1 MAALTLSSHTGRSV
15 HVDHCGPCRQ
25 IWFDALES
33 VALDARG
40 WIRLLRALQDGG
52 QAPAADA
59 APPRGGLSCPSCRAP
74 LKTVANQSRF
84 GRFTALECP
93 QRHGHLHGQAGVLA
107 ERGLVRLLQAP
118 ERKALQEERHRI
130 TCFNCGAP
138 ADGQADHCGYCQSPL
153 VVLDVP
159 RLARSLQP
167 RLVDQGQT
175 RAEPGRP
182 MPWRCRGCG
191 HALDPARDAQCPQC
205 GHLVVSLDLPDLGPL
220 LDAAEAALDDKAQQQ
235 AARRA
240 PAPVGRVRLA
250 EGAYGPPRLDRRAD
264 DILEDLRRDTRQ
276 WTWSWELGRLLL
288 HWLQLLL
295 RR

>member
-15 HVDHCGPCRQ
+15 HVDHCAPCRQ

-40 WIRLLRALQDGG
+40 WIRLLRALQAGG
-52 QAPAADA
+52 EAPAQGMPAGG
-59 APPRGGLSCPSCRAP
+59 APSCPSCQTP

-93 QRHGHLHGQAGVLA
+93 QRHGHLHGHAGVLA

-138 ADGQADHCGYCQSPL
+138 ADGQGDHCAYCQSPL

-167 RLVDQGQT
+167 RLVDQAQA

-191 HALDPARDAQCPQC
+191 SSIDPVRHTECPQC

-220 LDAAEAALDDKAQQQ
+220 LDAAEAALDDASRAQ
-235 AARRA
+235 AARREPA
-240 PAPVGRVRLA
+240 PAGRVRLA
-250 EGAYGPPRLDRRAD
+250 EGAYGPPRLDRRAS
-264 DILEDLRRDTRQ
+264 DILEDLQRDRRH
-276 WTWSWELGRLLL
+276 WAWSWDLGRLLL
-288 HWLQLLL
+288 QVL
-295 RR
+295 RWIFSR